1 MTPQFSQSQL
11 QVRPSTTESARVA
24 GAREQVERTLVR
36 LRGQLVGSVMAL
48 EHPRRSD
55 AASHRNVFLRENR
68 TCR

>member
-1 MTPQFSQSQL
+1 MAPQFSQSL
-11 QVRPSTTESARVA
+11 LRVRPSSTESARVA

-55 AASHRNVFLRENR
+55 TTSYRNVFLRENR